1 MDSSGTRGAVEADRH
16 FGSFVGGDKRA
27 AECGRRPMGVPETTR
42 CLAVVMQHRLL
53 CTGCAAGS
61 GAMIAVVLWFAGVDT
76 ATVLQWLETVL

>member
-1 MDSSGTRGAVEADRH
+1 
-16 FGSFVGGDKRA
+16 
-27 AECGRRPMGVPETTR
+27 MGVPETTR